1 MVWGWV
7 KSFKS
12 IQRHLLRQGFPSS
25 IRNST
30 RRKQIFT
37 NRGSLI
43 HLGLSRPR
51 SHYARNQ
58 ILSLLAYTRNPLLIG
73 TPDLKFWTFICRVC
87 FFSGVELY
95 YPVQC
100 IQPPWCCLFAYE
112 HVLLLP
118 FCGLL
123 SFSGCG
129 TLSLDVNKTWLLLLA
144 PPQLARLVSGKN
156 LELWAFRLWH
166 HLFSLLWPG

>member
-1 MVWGWV
+1 M
-7 KSFKS
+7 KSFKW
-12 IQRHLLRQGFPSS
+12 IQRNLLRQGVPPYKG
-25 IRNST
+25 NST
-30 RRKQIFT
+30 IRKQVFT

-43 HLGLSRPR
+43 YLELSRPR

-73 TPDLKFWTFICRVC
+73 TLDLKFWTFTCQVC

-100 IQPPWCCLFAYE
+100 IQPPWCLFAYQ

-123 SFSGCG
+123 PFSRCG

>member
-7 KSFKS
+7 KSFKW
-12 IQRHLLRQGFPSS
+12 IQRHLLRQGFPPSIEIAQEESKFSQIEAVWYTSS
-25 IRNST
+25 YLGLGHTMPGIRFFLFLLTLVTLCWLEHQISSSGLLLVKCVSSQRCRVILPRALDPTSPILLICIST
-30 RRKQIFT
+30 RPIV
-37 NRGSLI
+37 
-43 HLGLSRPR
+43 
-51 SHYARNQ
+51 A
-58 ILSLLAYTRNPLLIG
+58 
-73 TPDLKFWTFICRVC
+73 
-87 FFSGVELY
+87 
-95 YPVQC
+95 
-100 IQPPWCCLFAYE
+100 
-112 HVLLLP
+112 VLW
-118 FCGLL
+118 LL